1 LLFNSPQNG
10 RDLLRH
16 LEMFP
21 FDHQDDGIA
30 NMVDR
35 SLKDSA
41 SRGRSGRLLMVGNNQ
56 AIERLTD
63 IPRQRW

>member
-1 LLFNSPQNG
+1 
-10 RDLLRH
+10 
-16 LEMFP
+16 MFP

-30 NMVDR
+30 NLVNR

-56 AIERLTD
+56 AIARLTD
-63 IPRQRW
+63 IPRAAVIG